1 MLRAVLGADEA
12 GIAGAEGHAHDGV
25 VAGGLS
31 LSEGGRDR
39 KSFEAHEQM
48 AQHRLGT
55 SAPKSLV
62 HTHGGVRLWPRLAI
76 DHVRHEGGP
85 CVGDLRRGEA
95 LVPARGRPRHVN
107 DHGLRRADAALGCSQ
122 APVGTCRGVK
132 ESGLVVK
139 HHAEARQVTR
149 QDEAEEPLVAAT
161 TTDWLAA
168 ELVADWCSIDRRTH
182 KLGQISSKADDPSGV
197 KVSMLLIVTDRLS
210 GGHLPEAPVRRRL
223 VGEVGFR
230 GEANSCLRR
239 QEARQRNVA
248 WLSDKRVVRID
259 HHDDRLRALPI
270 EVALKEQRL
279 RGERCALILDV
290 QGAHCVAMRGG
301 CASEWERGRE
311 WNLVRKGDD
320 MQMIT
325 AAVALSQRAAYQR
338 RLLLRIVVGC

>member
-1 MLRAVLGADEA
+1 M
-12 GIAGAEGHAHDGV
+12 
-25 VAGGLS
+25 S
-31 LSEGGRDR
+31 LAR
-39 KSFEAHEQM
+39 
-48 AQHRLGT
+48 
-55 SAPKSLV
+55 
-62 HTHGGVRLWPRLAI
+62 THGSIGLRPRLAI
-76 DHVRHEGGP
+76 DNVRHEGGP

-95 LVPARGRPRHVN
+95 LVSARGRPRHVD
-107 DHGLRRADAALGCSQ
+107 DHGFRPADAALGCSQ
-122 APVGTCRGVK
+122 APIRTRSCVE

-139 HHAEARQVTR
+139 HHAESRQVTR

-168 ELVADWCSIDRRTH
+168 ELVTDWCSVDRRTH
-182 KLGQISSKADDPSGV
+182 KHGQISSKADDPSGV

-230 GEANSCLRR
+230 GETNACLCG

-248 WLSDKRVVRID
+248 RLSHKGVVRID

-270 EVALKEQRL
+270 EVALKKQRL

-290 QGAHCVAMRGG
+290 QGAHGVAMREG

-311 WNLVRKGDD
+311 WNLVSKGDD

-325 AAVALSQRAAYQR
+325 AAVALSQRAA
-338 RLLLRIVVGC
+338 